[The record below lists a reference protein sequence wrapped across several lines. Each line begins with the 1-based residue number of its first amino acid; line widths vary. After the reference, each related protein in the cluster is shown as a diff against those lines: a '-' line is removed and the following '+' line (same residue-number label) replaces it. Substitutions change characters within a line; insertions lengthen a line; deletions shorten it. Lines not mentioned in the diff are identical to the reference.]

1 MLQYRKKGSD
11 QMPRPAKDEGQKNL
25 RLIVSLPPELDQQLR
40 QYAKKNERPL
50 SWVIQKALA
59 EWLERNQ

>member
-1 MLQYRKKGSD
+1 MS
-11 QMPRPAKDEGQKNL
+11 RPAKAEGEKNL

-40 QYAKKNERPL
+40 QYAEKNERPL

>member
-1 MLQYRKKGSD
+1 
-11 QMPRPAKDEGQKNL
+11 MPRPAKAEGEKNL

>member
-1 MLQYRKKGSD
+1 
-11 QMPRPAKDEGQKNL
+11 MPRSAKPEGTKSIRIN
-25 RLIVSLPPELDQQLR
+25 ITLPPELDQQLR
-40 QYAKKNERPL
+40 EYAAREDRSV